1 MKDRSDDRRINELI
15 LRIAFHVLR
24 KVSCWQWGY
33 QQQSPPS
40 SVHQHIVL
48 LLHSLLL
55 LLSLIFSPLSQTLTD
70 SLSSTET
77 TWDSSI
83 SYTTSSQFVRKE
95 IKHFVVKT
103 QQEEFIERSTV
114 RLGWSVT
121 GNMEV
126 PDLKTVS
133 SWIDKVMK
141 NLFIW
146 WSWRTT
152 TRNKKNKFSLQ
163 NDYDTMGRPFF
174 RDQQSSSRRRA
185 GKREKNLM

>member
-1 MKDRSDDRRINELI
+1 MFWGKFRVDSEDISSRVHPALSTNTHCCCCFHWFSLRSPR
-15 LRIAFHVLR
+15 
-24 KVSCWQWGY
+24 
-33 QQQSPPS
+33 
-40 SVHQHIVL
+40 
-48 LLHSLLL
+48 
-55 LLSLIFSPLSQTLTD
+55 LSQTHWAQQRQP
-70 SLSSTET
+70 ET
-77 TWDSSI
+77 AASHTQHP
-83 SYTTSSQFVRKE
+83 TSFWRKKKNYWMINSE
-95 IKHFVVKT
+95 V
-103 QQEEFIERSTV
+103 
-114 RLGWSVT
+114 GWSVT

-133 SWIDKVMK
+133 SWIDKVMM
-141 NLFIW
+141 NLLIW